1 MKTPPFDPRRRALFG
16 TTAALAAILSLPAA
30 RAQQA
35 GLPAQARIFVGFAP
49 GGSPDI
55 VARRLAEQL
64 TGKLATTVIVENRP
78 GAGSR
83 IALDAARQTPPDGLT
98 LLVTPAG
105 IVATNPHTYSKLN
118 YDPFKDLTPIALT
131 NTLTFG
137 FAVGPAVPANVT
149 DVASFAK
156 WARSQ
161 PPGSVAF
168 GSPAAGAPPH
178 FIGDALSRSLE
189 LNLIHAPYRGAAP
202 AFNDLYGSS
211 IAAISL
217 TLADLVRPAEAKRL
231 RIIGVSGAKRSPF
244 APEVP
249 TFAEQGVKGLDRD
262 DWFGLYVA
270 GAASPDVVQRLSAL
284 SKEVQTGAMYQKALR
299 DAFIEPAWSTPAEL
313 DKRGHEDLA
322 YWGPIIKAT
331 GFKAES

>member
-1 MKTPPFDPRRRALFG
+1 MNRFNFDATRRALLG
-16 TTAALAAILSLPAA
+16 STAAFAAGLPLSAA
-30 RAQQA
+30 RAQTT
-35 GLPAQARIFVGFAP
+35 LPAQARIFVGFPP
-49 GGSPDI
+49 GGAPDL

-64 TGKLATTVIVENRP
+64 SGKLATTVIVENRP

-83 IALDAARQTPPDGLT
+83 IALDAARQTAPDGLT
-98 LLVTPAG
+98 LLLSPAG
-105 IVATNPHTYSKLN
+105 IVSTNPHTYSKLN

-137 FAVGPAVPANVT
+137 FAVGPAVPASVT

-156 WARSQ
+156 WVKAQ
-161 PPGSVAF
+161 PPGSVSF

-178 FIGDALSRSLE
+178 FIGDALSRSLD
-189 LNLIHAPYRGAAP
+189 LNLTHVPYRGAAP

-217 TLADLVRPAEAKRL
+217 TLADLVKPAEAKKL

-244 APEVP
+244 APDVP
-249 TFAEQGVKGLDRD
+249 TFAEQGLKNLDRD
-262 DWFGLYVA
+262 DWFGLYIV
-270 GAASPDVVQRLSAL
+270 GQPTPEVVQRLSAL
-284 SKEVQTGAMYQKALR
+284 TKEVQTGAVYQKALR
-299 DAFIEPAWSTPAEL
+299 DSFLEPAWSTPAEL
-313 DKRGHEDLA
+313 DKRGHDDLA

-331 GFKAES
+331 GFKAEV